1 MVLIN
6 LLNEISACFTN
17 LRLILIYNKLEK
29 SLLYLL
35 NGFLILISFVMLRVI
50 LGGYVIY
57 KMIIPNLIINIDYN
71 NSPIYIAYFMMYILN
86 LMWCIKIFKGFYK
99 SLNKFLKKDWKQKMI
114 KNNIKFI
121 IFINWLI
128 FKYENKIWNIILK
141 SKNFII
147 KYL

>member
-99 SLNKFLKKDWKQKMI
+99 SLNKFLKKDWKQK
-114 KNNIKFI
+114 
-121 IFINWLI
+121 WL
-128 FKYENKIWNIILK
+128 KIIL
-141 SKNFII
+141 N
-147 KYL
+147 L